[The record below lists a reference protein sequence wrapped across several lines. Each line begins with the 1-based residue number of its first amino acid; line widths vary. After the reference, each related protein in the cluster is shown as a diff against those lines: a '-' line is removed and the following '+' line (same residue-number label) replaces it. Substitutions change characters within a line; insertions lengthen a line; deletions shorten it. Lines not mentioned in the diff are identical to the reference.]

1 MVSFFRNVRV
11 RRVVTVTLAAF
22 VLLFAF
28 AGAGGLAL
36 LQSTHQRLD
45 TLGHVNVEQSNALA
59 DVTAA
64 LLRARVGLTDARVFM
79 EGGQDAERD
88 AALAEADALLA
99 RAKER
104 FASLAQSH
112 GDTPPPAFRELAA
125 ATTTW
130 VDQGLVPW
138 SAALRGWNGILASQ
152 LERDRVGPDG
162 AVFLKAGERFQTELR
177 TQGEQAVA
185 EGTAVLGVAR
195 TTVAAV
201 LVLALVL
208 ALSCRAFIARVVLRP
223 LDEASEHVGRIAQG
237 DLSGQIAAGA
247 RNEIG
252 WLQDQLAN
260 MQHQLRAMV
269 RTVRGGVSAIDAHT
283 AALSADNAELA
294 ARTQS
299 QSEALRDT
307 ASSMHEIAGV
317 VRENAEH
324 AEHARGQAEA
334 AAEAARAC
342 GAGMRSLLG
351 TIQAIAERSARI
363 EEVVKVIDD
372 IAVQTNLLALN
383 AAVEAARAGAH
394 GRGFGVVATEVRE
407 LASRSAQSAA
417 EVRRLI
423 SEAQEGVAQGTR
435 AGVQADQS
443 MAGVVSAVESMVR
456 SMQALAE
463 GAAQQSQGIAGV
475 NDAMGRID
483 QVTRS
488 NAEQVA
494 EAAAAAAHLGTQA
507 QSLREAVAAFHGEDR
522 LANGLRPVS
531 APAAAPAWD
540 DAVGEALPY
549 ADAPRVTQADAMHA
563 RSHSGRRP
571 AAAPAHRLVHNTIL
585 NGTS

>member
-1 MVSFFRNVRV
+1 MISFFRNVRV
-11 RRVVTVTLAAF
+11 RRVVTFTLAAF

-45 TLGHVNVEQSNALA
+45 TLGHVNVQQANALA

-64 LLRARVGLTDARVFM
+64 LLRVRVGLTDARVFM

-88 AALAEADALLA
+88 AALADADALLERA
-99 RAKER
+99 RER
-104 FASLAQSH
+104 FASLAADH
-112 GDTPPPAFRELAA
+112 GETPPAAFSALAQ
-125 ATTTW
+125 ATTAW
-130 VDQGLVPW
+130 IDQGLAPW

-162 AVFLKAGERFQTELR
+162 AVFLKAGEHFQAELR

-185 EGTAVLGVAR
+185 EGTAALSMAR
-195 TTVAAV
+195 MAVAAV
-201 LVLALVL
+201 LVLAVLL

-223 LDEASEHVGRIAQG
+223 LDQAGGHVERIAQG
-237 DLSGQIAAGA
+237 DLSGRIAAGA

-283 AALSADNAELA
+283 ATLSADNAELA

-299 QSEALRDT
+299 QSDALRDT
-307 ASSMHEIAGV
+307 ASSMHELAGF

-334 AAEAARAC
+334 AVEAARAC
-342 GAGMRSLLG
+342 GAGMRSLVG
-351 TIQAIAERSARI
+351 TIQDIAERSSRI

-394 GRGFGVVATEVRE
+394 GRGFGVVAIEVRE

-423 SEAQEGVAQGTR
+423 SQAKEGVAQGTH
-435 AGVQADQS
+435 AGAQADRS
-443 MAGVVSAVESMVR
+443 MAGVVVSVESMAR

-463 GAAQQSQGIAGV
+463 GAAQQSHGIAEV
-475 NDAMGRID
+475 NAAMGRID
-483 QVTRS
+483 EATRS

-522 LANGLRPVS
+522 EAQGTPVMSQAWDSVPDMPASSVQPDPHPARARLRPGS
-531 APAAAPAWD
+531 RAP
-540 DAVGEALPY
+540 
-549 ADAPRVTQADAMHA
+549 HA
-563 RSHSGRRP
+563 T
-571 AAAPAHRLVHNTIL
+571 AHRLVHSTIL